1 MMARCTSSAG
11 NEANKVADKFI
22 IYLGHKGEAVQW
34 AVANPSTHAVLEE
47 GRGSLAQAAEV
58 AHGRR
63 VVALVPSD
71 EVLLT
76 EVTVPSRNPSKVRI
90 AVPNLLEEALSDDID
105 DLHYAIGAHH
115 EGDVYPVVVMSKQ
128 RIEYYQ
134 HVLGDAGI
142 RIEKLMPSVLA
153 LPYADKHW
161 SVLQEGDEVVVR
173 ESEYIGF
180 SCAPDNLK
188 LFFKQALQGLD
199 DADMPVVHT
208 FQDSVDI
215 PEALSVE
222 VEQQEAVSLM
232 HVFVEGIEQGLV
244 INLLQGEYK
253 PLRKENPAWNKWRR
267 TAVLA
272 GLLAILWLGMTFQE
286 AYTLKTKN
294 ERLIAEI
301 HQIYSQTFPG
311 SRIVNPRAQMKQKL
325 GVLKGSG
332 SKASGDFLAALSK
345 VSVSVKGAADTL
357 LKGVSFR
364 KGMLDFDVQVKDLK
378 SLEVLRGTLSG
389 SEVLTAKSED
399 GVVNGRIRV
408 K

>member
-1 MMARCTSSAG
+1 M
-11 NEANKVADKFI
+11 ADKFI

-188 LFFKQALQGLD
+188 LFFKQALQGLN

-208 FQDSVDI
+208 FQDVVDI
-215 PEALSVE
+215 PVELGVE
-222 VEQQEAVSLM
+222 VDQQEAVSLM
-232 HVFVEGIEQGLV
+232 HVFAEGIEQGLA
-244 INLLQGEYK
+244 INLLQGEYQ

-267 TAVLA
+267 TAVLT
-272 GLLAILWLGMTFQE
+272 GLLAVLWLGMTFQA
-286 AYTLKTKN
+286 AYQLKMEN
-294 ERLIAEI
+294 ERLSAGI
-301 HQIYSQTFPG
+301 HQIYSQAFPG
-311 SRIVNPRAQMKQKL
+311 SRVFNPRAQMKQKL
-325 GVLKGSG
+325 AALKG
-332 SKASGDFLAALSK
+332 ASSTTGGDFLSALSK
-345 VSVSVKGAADTL
+345 VASTVKGSADTVI
-357 LKGVSFR
+357 KGLSFR
-364 KGMLDFDVQVKDLK
+364 KGMLDVDVQVKDLK
-378 SLEVLRGTLSG
+378 SLETLRGTLSG

>member
-1 MMARCTSSAG
+1 M
-11 NEANKVADKFI
+11 ADKFI

-47 GRGSLAQAAEV
+47 GSGSLAQAAQV

-71 EVLLT
+71 EVFLT
-76 EVTVPSRNPSKVRI
+76 EVSVPSRNPSKVRI

-105 DLHYAIGAHH
+105 DLHFAIGAQH
-115 EGDVYPVVVMSKQ
+115 EGDVYPVVIMSKQ

-134 HVLGDAGI
+134 HTLAEAGI
-142 RIEKLMPSVLA
+142 RVDKLMPSVLA

-161 SVLQEGDEVVVR
+161 SVLQEGDEIVVR

-180 SCAPDNLK
+180 SCAPDNLQ
-188 LFFKQALQGLD
+188 LFFKQALQGLG

-208 FQDSVDI
+208 FQDFVDI
-215 PEALSVE
+215 PPSLGVE
-222 VEQQEAVSLM
+222 VEQQQAVSLM
-232 HVFVEGIEQGLV
+232 HVFAEGIEQGLV
-244 INLLQGEYK
+244 MNLLQGEYK

-272 GLLAILWLGMTFQE
+272 SLLAVLWLGLTFKE
-286 AYTLKTKN
+286 AYQLKTEN
-294 ERLIAEI
+294 ERLTAQI
-301 HQIYSQTFPG
+301 HQIYKQTFPG
-311 SRIVNPRAQMKQKL
+311 TKAVDIYKLKQHVKNKL
-325 GVLKGSG
+325 NVLKGANANNSG
-332 SKASGDFLAALSK
+332 GDFLAALSK
-345 VSVSVKGAADTL
+345 VSTSIKNSDDIL
-357 LKGVSFR
+357 LKGLSYR

-378 SLEVLRGTLSG
+378 SLEVLRGTLGG
-389 SEVLTAKSED
+389 SEVMTAKSEE

>member
-1 MMARCTSSAG
+1 M
-11 NEANKVADKFI
+11 ADKFI

-47 GRGSLAQAAEV
+47 GSGSLEQAAEV

-71 EVLLT
+71 EVFLT
-76 EVTVPSRNPSKVRI
+76 QVSVPSRNPSKVRI
-90 AVPNLLEEALSDDID
+90 AIPNLLEESLSDDID
-105 DLHYAIGAHH
+105 NLHFSIGTHH
-115 EGDVYPVVVMSKQ
+115 EGGVYPVVIMSKQ

-134 HVLGDAGI
+134 HILAEAGI
-142 RIEKLMPSVLA
+142 RVEKLMPSVLA

-180 SCAPDNLK
+180 SCAPGNLQ

-199 DADMPVVHT
+199 DTDMPVVHT
-208 FQDSVDI
+208 FQDFVDI
-215 PEALSVE
+215 PDSLGVE
-222 VEQQEAVSLM
+222 VEQQQAVSLM
-232 HVFVEGIEQGLV
+232 HVFAGGIEQGLV

-253 PLRKENPAWNKWRR
+253 PLRKENASWNKWRR

-272 GLLAILWLGMTFQE
+272 SLLCVLWLGLTFNE
-286 AYTLKTKN
+286 AYKLKLAN
-294 ERLIAEI
+294 ERLTTEI
-301 HQIYSQTFPG
+301 HQIYSQAFPG

-325 GVLKGSG
+325 ASLKGASSTSG
-332 SKASGDFLAALSK
+332 SGDFLAALNK
-345 VSVSVKGAADTL
+345 VSASINGSDDIS
-357 LKGVSFR
+357 LKGLSYR

-378 SLEVLRGTLSG
+378 SLEVLRGTLPG